1 MNIAVRKAEIE
12 DFEDFSR
19 IMNQV
24 QELHVKWRPDIYRTN
39 KEPVPFERYTE
50 SLEEDIYYVGEAEG
64 KMVGVLGL
72 ITRHIE
78 TPAHVTRDVLFIDS
92 MAVDEPYRGMGVGHA
107 FFEFVQDLAK
117 HKNCDGIELQVNA
130 RNKRAY
136 EMYKKC
142 GFREKSI
149 NMELDSRRDAE

>member
-1 MNIAVRKAEIE
+1 MNIVVRKAEIE

-39 KEPVPFERYTE
+39 KEPVPFERYRE
-50 SLEEDIYYVGEAEG
+50 SLVEDTYYVGEADG
-64 KMVGVLGL
+64 KVVGVLGL

-107 FFEFVQDLAK
+107 FFEKVKEIAHK
-117 HKNCDGIELQVNA
+117 KNCQGIELQVNA
-130 RNKRAY
+130 RNKQAY
-136 EMYKKC
+136 EMY
-142 GFREKSI
+142 EK
-149 NMELDSRRDAE
+149 